1 MSIKKHFSLQISI
14 YIYSFILFL
23 IKLLTKVAFCS
34 IINISDAINATK
46 KETIMFETLKAYLV
60 DELHVKEEDI
70 TMEAELINDLG
81 FNSLELADMVMACEE
96 KFDVVIDDEDLH
108 GFVTIGDIVRYLE
121 AQKN

>member
-1 MSIKKHFSLQISI
+1 
-14 YIYSFILFL
+14 
-23 IKLLTKVAFCS
+23 
-34 IINISDAINATK
+34 
-46 KETIMFETLKAYLV
+46 MFETLKAYLV
-60 DELHVKEEDI
+60 DELHVNEDDI

>member
-1 MSIKKHFSLQISI
+1 
-14 YIYSFILFL
+14 
-23 IKLLTKVAFCS
+23 
-34 IINISDAINATK
+34 
-46 KETIMFETLKAYLV
+46 MFETLKAYLV
-60 DELHVKEEDI
+60 DELHVKADDV

-121 AQKN
+121 STKN

>member
-1 MSIKKHFSLQISI
+1 
-14 YIYSFILFL
+14 
-23 IKLLTKVAFCS
+23 
-34 IINISDAINATK
+34 
-46 KETIMFETLKAYLV
+46 MFETLKAYLV

-121 AQKN
+121 SAKN

>member
-1 MSIKKHFSLQISI
+1 
-14 YIYSFILFL
+14 
-23 IKLLTKVAFCS
+23 
-34 IINISDAINATK
+34 
-46 KETIMFETLKAYLV
+46 MFETLKAYLV

-108 GFVTIGDIVRYLE
+108 GFVTVGDIVHYLE
-121 AQKN
+121 SAKN

>member
-1 MSIKKHFSLQISI
+1 
-14 YIYSFILFL
+14 
-23 IKLLTKVAFCS
+23 
-34 IINISDAINATK
+34 
-46 KETIMFETLKAYLV
+46 MFETLKAYLV

>member
-1 MSIKKHFSLQISI
+1 
-14 YIYSFILFL
+14 
-23 IKLLTKVAFCS
+23 
-34 IINISDAINATK
+34 
-46 KETIMFETLKAYLV
+46 MFETLKAYLV

-108 GFVTIGDIVRYLE
+108 GFVTIGDIARYLE